1 MSSSSTLADAVPPVP
16 DLPESRSTPGTA
28 RLARLWERNQTL
40 IPTLAALALV
50 AGYGKETRGRDLRDL
65 DPDGHTFEGTGI

>member
-40 IPTLAALALV
+40 IPTLAALVL
-50 AGYGKETRGRDLRDL
+50 L
-65 DPDGHTFEGTGI
+65 DT